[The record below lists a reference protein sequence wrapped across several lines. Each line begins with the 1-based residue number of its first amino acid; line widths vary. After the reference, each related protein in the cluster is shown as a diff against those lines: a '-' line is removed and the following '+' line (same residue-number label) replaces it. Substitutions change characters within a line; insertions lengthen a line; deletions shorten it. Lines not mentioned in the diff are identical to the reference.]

1 MAPQKHVAATTAIRS
16 WAGADGALAEVR
28 ELEGEIAR
36 LERNKQFEFAQIG
49 EQHDARILPT
59 LQRRDVLAK
68 ALEEFAT
75 MNRGDLGTAKSKQLN
90 AGTLGFRLGQPSLKT
105 MAKLTWEKV
114 LEILQVNKMKK
125 FIRVKTEVDKQAL
138 LASGLDAESL
148 KGFGVR
154 IVQEERFFYDFG
166 EVATQNLSATSA
178 LGAAVEQRR
187 SA

>member
-1 MAPQKHVAATTAIRS
+1 
-16 WAGADGALAEVR
+16 
-28 ELEGEIAR
+28 
-36 LERNKQFEFAQIG
+36 
-49 EQHDARILPT
+49 
-59 LQRRDVLAK
+59 
-68 ALEEFAT
+68 

-138 LASGLDAESL
+138 LASDLDDESL

-154 IVQEERFFYDFG
+154 RVQEERFFYDFG
-166 EVATQNLSATSA
+166 EVATQNLSA
-178 LGAAVEQRR
+178 LPEEQRK